1 MNISILTLFP
11 ELYTPFVA
19 TSLIGRA
26 QEKGVMAIETVNF
39 FSFCAPKERL
49 DAPTYGPG
57 AGMVLKPLIVEQ
69 AIAAQDKKYGA
80 AYKIFFSPHGK
91 KVDQHVL
98 KDLAR
103 LAQEKQHVMFVCAR
117 YEGMDARVEEEYADA
132 ILSIGDYVLMGG
144 DVPAMVVLE
153 GMLRYVPGVV
163 GKDESVASDS
173 FTGPLVDYPEYTEPL
188 EWHGKQVP
196 EIIRSGNHEKIATWR
211 REQAIGRTLLHHFD
225 WLRSWVLAPKLKQE
239 ILVEMPPHYV
249 VLMHDE
255 VQLKDGRIGTSSV
268 TSIDIHDIARSAA
281 TYGFKRFFLLTPLED
296 QTKIVQTLLD
306 FWLNRGQNYNGNRSQ
321 AVQLVALVKKLDE
334 VVEAIERETRKK
346 PLLIATSAR
355 EHEQAK
361 TICYNDQE
369 LIWQQQ
375 RPVLLVFGT
384 ASGLADQ
391 VLQRCDYVLAPV
403 YGLAE
408 FNHLSVRS
416 AAAVVFDR
424 WLGLQVCKRG
434 LAD

>member
-1 MNISILTLFP
+1 
-11 ELYTPFVA
+11 
-19 TSLIGRA
+19 
-26 QEKGVMAIETVNF
+26 
-39 FSFCAPKERL
+39 
-49 DAPTYGPG
+49 
-57 AGMVLKPLIVEQ
+57 
-69 AIAAQDKKYGA
+69 
-80 AYKIFFSPHGK
+80 
-91 KVDQHVL
+91 
-98 KDLAR
+98 
-103 LAQEKQHVMFVCAR
+103 
-117 YEGMDARVEEEYADA
+117 
-132 ILSIGDYVLMGG
+132 
-144 DVPAMVVLE
+144 VLE

-211 REQAIGRTLLHHFD
+211 REQAIGRTLLYHFD

-239 ILVEMPPHYV
+239 ILAKMPPHYV

-255 VQLKDGRIGTSSV
+255 VHLKDGRIGTSSV
-268 TSIDIHDIARSAA
+268 TSIDIHDIARSAT

-306 FWLNRGQNYNGNRSQ
+306 FWFNRGQSYNGNRSQ
-321 AVQLVALVKKLDE
+321 AVQLVTLVKKLDE
-334 VVEAIERETRKK
+334 VVEAIERETGKK

-355 EHEQAK
+355 EHEYAK

-391 VLQRCDYVLAPV
+391 VLQRCDYVLAPL

-424 WLGLQVCKRG
+424 WLGLQSRERG
-434 LAD
+434 R